1 MVTRRISPRRFV
13 QQHITYKFESYP
25 RDSLNSLVVE
35 RVLQNHISDLDSDTI
50 QIPVMMDEALVRFQL
65 QQLKPFYRVMSEE
78 TQSYADDSLSY
89 R

>member
-1 MVTRRISPRRFV
+1 MN
-13 QQHITYKFESYP
+13 YKFKSYP

-35 RVLQNHISDLDSDTI
+35 RVLQNHISDLDRDTI
-50 QIPVMMDEALVRFQL
+50 QTPISMDEVLVRFQL
-65 QQLKPFYRVMSEE
+65 QRLKPFYRIMSEE